1 MKNDYEI
8 RGDVTAIL
16 WTNTKGKKFEILID
30 TDDLERV
37 KAFPNTWYAHW
48 NHRPKQYYAEGKRW
62 DGRKRVCYSMHRWI
76 MQPEGDD
83 EVDHIYHDGLDNRR
97 SNLRVIP
104 KGANQQNY
112 KSARV
117 HSGTGIRGVYR
128 TESKRWL
135 ARFRVNNKHYHVGVF
150 DTPEEA
156 EIAIMAARAKYMP
169 YSQEAL
175 NKDSI
180 PDLNDIITPCFEDG
194 LYATNTS
201 GYRGLVYNH
210 RLGKWFGRTRRNGV
224 NIVGKYF
231 KKKKDA
237 YFDLCEKLK
246 SWEAQENED
255 SNFNQ
260 LTLSR
265 NK

>member
-117 HSGTGIRGVYR
+117 HSGTGIRGVSPSP
-128 TESKRWL
+128 SKEGRWV
-135 ARFRVNNKHYHVGVF
+135 ASYKVNGKYHHVGVYG
-150 DTPEEA
+150 TIEEA
-156 EIAIMAARAKYMP
+156 EKVVKRARAENMP
-169 YSQEAL
+169 YSLEAYEKEKYL
-175 NKDSI
+175 GGRIYES
-180 PDLNDIITPCFEDG
+180 
-194 LYATNTS
+194 S
-201 GYRGLVYNH
+201 GTYQ
-210 RLGKWFGRTRRNGV
+210 F
-224 NIVGKYF
+224 
-231 KKKKDA
+231 A
-237 YFDLCEKLK
+237 
-246 SWEAQENED
+246 
-255 SNFNQ
+255 
-260 LTLSR
+260 LSG
-265 NK
+265 N

>member
-135 ARFRVNNKHYHVGVF
+135 ARFRVTINIIMLVF
-150 DTPEEA
+150 L
-156 EIAIMAARAKYMP
+156 IRQK
-169 YSQEAL
+169 
-175 NKDSI
+175 
-180 PDLNDIITPCFEDG
+180 
-194 LYATNTS
+194 
-201 GYRGLVYNH
+201 
-210 RLGKWFGRTRRNGV
+210 
-224 NIVGKYF
+224 
-231 KKKKDA
+231 
-237 YFDLCEKLK
+237 KLK
-246 SWEAQENED
+246 LRLWRQGPSICLIHKKH
-255 SNFNQ
+255 SIRIVFPI
-260 LTLSR
+260 
-265 NK
+265 